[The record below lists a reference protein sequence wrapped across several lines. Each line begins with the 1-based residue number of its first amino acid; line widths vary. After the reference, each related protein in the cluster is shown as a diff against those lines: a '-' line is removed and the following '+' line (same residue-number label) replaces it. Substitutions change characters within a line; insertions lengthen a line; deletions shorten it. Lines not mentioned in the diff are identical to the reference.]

1 MKHILLYSDDPGEG
15 GLAQYEHA
23 LVCQLKSLGYQ
34 VSNAHGKPFNAKIE
48 REQNLGIQQINLGF
62 TSGQDFTRTLK
73 DIDGAEN
80 IFRRADPDLIVFS
93 DGWPFS
99 TFAAKQTAIQLGIPY
114 IIVLGFINAE
124 CANFSYGD
132 GVNYTD
138 AVAHHYSQA
147 KALVAVSQENANLV
161 HQIYRIPQNKIQVI
175 HYGRPA
181 QYFESPDSSVRE
193 KLRQQLG
200 LPEGAIA
207 CLTSARLAPVKGHQY
222 LLEAI
227 QQLKQT
233 EVWEKLYFL
242 WAGTGTGDRYSNI
255 ESQLKEAVRKL
266 GVTDRVKFLGQRSDV
281 PDLLTASDIF
291 VFPSKAE
298 GMPLS
303 VMEAMAKGLP
313 VIASAVSGIPEELGD
328 TGKLLPDPNHDPQ
341 GTVRELA
348 STLQT
353 WAADTDLLTSMGKVC
368 QQRAIKMF
376 KEERMLAEHI
386 AVIEKALS
394 NSRVTT
400 DSETETVLLDP
411 FRVRELAKRI
421 SYGSTVWNA
430 WCLQSQGDL
439 IGMSKLLKN
448 SLKNI
453 PFSKTQTVLNW
464 IESFAKF
471 SLEKGGKLDT
481 YSLTASTEWRDL
493 ISLIQQEKIST

>member
-23 LVCQLKSLGYQ
+23 LVCQLKHLGYQ
-34 VSNAHGKPFNAKIE
+34 VSNAHGKPLNAKIE
-48 REQNLGIQQINLGF
+48 REQDLGIQQINLGF
-62 TSGQDFTRTLK
+62 TSGRDFTRTLK
-73 DIDGAEN
+73 DLGGAET
-80 IFRRADPDLIVFS
+80 IFKQAKPDLIVFS

-114 IIVLGFINAE
+114 VIVLGFINAE

-132 GVNYTD
+132 GVDYTD
-138 AVAHHYSQA
+138 AVSHHYGQA
-147 KALVAVSQENANLV
+147 KALVAVSQENADLI
-161 HQIYRIPQNKIQVI
+161 HGIYRIPQSKIQII

-181 QYFESPDSSVRE
+181 KYFELPDPSVRE
-193 KLRQQLG
+193 TLRQRLG
-200 LPEGAIA
+200 LPDGAIA

-233 EVWEKLYFL
+233 DVWEKLYFL

-255 ESQLKEAVRKL
+255 ESQLKESVRKL
-266 GVTDRVKFLGQRSDV
+266 GVTDRVKFLGQRSDI

-328 TGKLLPDPNHDPQ
+328 TGKLLPDPNHEPQ
-341 GTVRELA
+341 GTVRELVDTIQA
-348 STLQT
+348 
-353 WAADTDLLTSMGKVC
+353 WAADTSLRTSVGRAC
-368 QQRAIKMF
+368 QQRAAKMF

-386 AVIEKALS
+386 AMIEQALS
-394 NSRVTT
+394 GGEDAAQGDKT
-400 DSETETVLLDP
+400 DLLDP
-411 FRVRELAKRI
+411 SWIQELAKRI

-430 WCLQSQGDL
+430 WRLQHQGNL
-439 IGMSKLLKN
+439 LGMSELLKT
-448 SLKNI
+448 SMKDI
-453 PFSKTQTVLNW
+453 PFSRTETVLNW
-464 IESFAKF
+464 VESFAKF
-471 SLEKGGKLDT
+471 SLEKGEKLDT
-481 YSLTASTEWRDL
+481 YSLTASAEWQDL
-493 ISLIQQEKIST
+493 ICSIQREKILK

>member
-15 GLAQYEHA
+15 GLAQYEYS
-23 LVCQLKSLGYQ
+23 LVCQLKNLGYQ
-34 VSNAHGKPFNAKIE
+34 VSNAHGKPLNEKIE
-48 REQNLGIQQINLGF
+48 REQELGIQQINLGF

-73 DIDGAEN
+73 DLGSAEN
-80 IFRRADPDLIVFS
+80 IFREAKPDLIVFS

-114 IIVLGFINAE
+114 VIVLGFINAE

-132 GVNYTD
+132 GVDYTD
-138 AVAHHYSQA
+138 AVSHHYNQA
-147 KALVAVSQENANLV
+147 KALVAVSQENADLI
-161 HQIYRIPQNKIQVI
+161 HQIYRIPQSKIQII

-181 QYFESPDSSVRE
+181 KYFESPDPSIRG

-200 LPEGAIA
+200 LPDGAIA

-233 EVWEKLYFL
+233 DVWEKLYFL

-255 ESQLKEAVRKL
+255 ESQLKESVRKL
-266 GVTDRVKFLGQRSDV
+266 GVTERVKFLGQRSDI

-313 VIASAVSGIPEELGD
+313 VIASSVSGIPEELGD
-328 TGKLLPDPNHDPQ
+328 TGKLLPDPNRDPE
-341 GTVRELA
+341 GTVRELVN
-348 STLQT
+348 TLQA
-353 WAADTDLLTSMGKVC
+353 WAGDKQLRASVGQAC
-368 QQRAIKMF
+368 HQRAAKMF

-386 AVIEKALS
+386 AMIEQALS
-394 NSRVTT
+394 GEDSTKGENET
-400 DSETETVLLDP
+400 DLLDP
-411 FRVRELAKRI
+411 SWIQELAKRI
-421 SYGSTVWNA
+421 AYGSIVWNA
-430 WCLQSQGDL
+430 WRLQHQGDL
-439 IGMSKLLKN
+439 SGMSKLLKT
-448 SLKNI
+448 SIKDI
-453 PFSKTQTVLNW
+453 PFSRTEAVLNW

-471 SLEKGGKLDT
+471 SLEKGEKLDT
-481 YSLTASTEWRDL
+481 YYLTTSVEWQNL
-493 ISLIQQEKIST
+493 ICSVQQEKILK

>member
-15 GLAQYEHA
+15 GLAQYEHS
-23 LVCQLKSLGYQ
+23 LVCQLKNLGYQ
-34 VSNAHGKPFNAKIE
+34 VSNAHGKPLNEKIE
-48 REQNLGIQQINLGF
+48 REQELGIQQINLGF

-73 DIDGAEN
+73 DLGSAEN
-80 IFRRADPDLIVFS
+80 IFREAKPDLIVFS

-99 TFAAKQTAIQLGIPY
+99 TFAAKQAAIQLGIPY
-114 IIVLGFINAE
+114 AIVLGFINAE

-132 GVNYTD
+132 GVDYTD
-138 AVAHHYSQA
+138 AVSHHYSQA
-147 KALVAVSQENANLV
+147 KALVAVSQENADLI
-161 HQIYRIPQNKIQVI
+161 HQIYRIPQSKIQII

-181 QYFESPDSSVRE
+181 KYFEPPDPSIRG

-200 LPEGAIA
+200 LPDGAIA

-255 ESQLKEAVRKL
+255 ESQLKESVRKL
-266 GVTDRVKFLGQRSDV
+266 GVTERVKFLGQRSDI

-313 VIASAVSGIPEELGD
+313 VIASSVSGIPEELGD
-328 TGKLLPDPNHDPQ
+328 TGKLLPDPNRDPE
-341 GTVRELA
+341 GTVRELVN
-348 STLQT
+348 TLQA
-353 WAADTDLLTSMGKVC
+353 WAGDNQLRASVGQAC
-368 QQRAIKMF
+368 HQRAAKMF

-386 AVIEKALS
+386 AMIEQALS
-394 NSRVTT
+394 GEDSTKGENET
-400 DSETETVLLDP
+400 DLLDP
-411 FRVRELAKRI
+411 SWIQELAKRI
-421 SYGSTVWNA
+421 AYGSIVWNA
-430 WCLQSQGDL
+430 WRLQHQGDL
-439 IGMSKLLKN
+439 SGMSKLLKT
-448 SLKNI
+448 SIKDI
-453 PFSKTQTVLNW
+453 PFSRTEAVLNW

-471 SLEKGGKLDT
+471 SLEKGEKLDT
-481 YSLTASTEWRDL
+481 YYLTTSVEWQNL
-493 ISLIQQEKIST
+493 ICSVQQEKILK

>member
-23 LVCQLKSLGYQ
+23 LVCQLKKLGYQ
-34 VSNAHGKPFNAKIE
+34 VSNAHGKPLNAKIE
-48 REQNLGIQQINLGF
+48 REQELGIHQINLGF

-73 DIDGAEN
+73 DLDSAEN
-80 IFRRADPDLIVFS
+80 IFRQAKPDLVVFS

-99 TFAAKQTAIQLGIPY
+99 TFAAKQSALQLGIPY
-114 IIVLGFINAE
+114 VIVLGFINAE
-124 CANFSYGD
+124 CTNFSYGD
-132 GVNYTD
+132 GVDYTD
-138 AVAHHYSQA
+138 AVSHHYTQA
-147 KALVAVSQENANLV
+147 KALVAVSQENADLI
-161 HQIYRIPQNKIQVI
+161 HRIYQIPQNRIQII

-181 QYFESPDSSVRE
+181 QYFEPPDLSLRE

-222 LLEAI
+222 LLEAM
-227 QQLKQT
+227 QQLQQT
-233 EVWEKLYFL
+233 DVWENLYFL

-255 ESQLKEAVRKL
+255 ESQLQEAVRKL
-266 GVTDRVKFLGQRSDV
+266 GITDRVKFLGQRSDI

-341 GTVRELA
+341 GTVRELVD
-348 STLQT
+348 TLQT
-353 WAADTDLLTSMGKVC
+353 WAADARLRTSVGRAC
-368 QQRAIKMF
+368 QQRAAKMF
-376 KEERMLAEHI
+376 REERMLAEHI
-386 AVIEKALS
+386 AMIEQALS
-394 NSRVTT
+394 SEKDTVE
-400 DSETETVLLDP
+400 DETETDLLDP
-411 FRVRELAKRI
+411 LWVQELAKRI

-430 WCLQSQGDL
+430 WRLQHQGDL
-439 IGMSKLLKN
+439 IEMSNLLKA
-448 SLKNI
+448 SMGNI
-453 PFSKTQTVLNW
+453 PFSKTETVLNW

-471 SLEKGGKLDT
+471 SLEKGDKLDT
-481 YSLTASTEWRDL
+481 YSLTTSAEWKDL
-493 ISLIQQEKIST
+493 IDSIQQEKVLK

>member
-15 GLAQYEHA
+15 GLAQYEHS
-23 LVCQLKSLGYQ
+23 LVCQLKNLGYQ
-34 VSNAHGKPFNAKIE
+34 VSNAHGKPLNSKIE
-48 REQNLGIQQINLGF
+48 REQDLGIQQIKLGF

-73 DIDGAEN
+73 DLDSAKN
-80 IFRRADPDLIVFS
+80 IFREAKPDLIVFS

-99 TFAAKQTAIQLGIPY
+99 TFAAKQSAIQLGIPY

-132 GVNYTD
+132 GVDYTD
-138 AVAHHYSQA
+138 AVSHHYSQA
-147 KALVAVSQENANLV
+147 KALVAVSQENADLI
-161 HQIYRIPQNKIQVI
+161 HQIYRIPQSKIQII

-181 QYFESPDSSVRE
+181 PYFESPDLSVRE

-233 EVWEKLYFL
+233 DVWENLYFL

-255 ESQLKEAVRKL
+255 ESQLKESVRKL
-266 GVTDRVKFLGQRSDV
+266 GVTDQVKFLGQRSDI

-341 GTVRELA
+341 ETVRELVD
-348 STLQT
+348 TLQA
-353 WAADTDLLTSMGKVC
+353 WAADHNLRTSVGQAC
-368 QQRAIKMF
+368 HQRATQMF

-386 AVIEKALS
+386 ALIEQALAGGEDA
-394 NSRVTT
+394 TK
-400 DSETETVLLDP
+400 DETSLLDP
-411 FRVRELAKRI
+411 SWIQELAKRI
-421 SYGSTVWNA
+421 AYGSTVWNA
-430 WCLQSQGDL
+430 WRLQHQGNL
-439 IGMSKLLKN
+439 AEMSKLLKA
-448 SLKNI
+448 SIKDI
-453 PFSKTQTVLNW
+453 PFSRTETVLNW
-464 IESFAKF
+464 IENFAKF
-471 SLEKGGKLDT
+471 SLEKGEKLDT
-481 YSLTASTEWRDL
+481 YSLTTSAEWQDL
-493 ISLIQQEKIST
+493 IHSIQQRKILKQ